1 MTQENERKSAIFTRL
16 STELPHLTVAVVVEH
31 EGKFLVVEEED
42 NGEIV
47 YNQPAGHVESDETVT
62 EAALREAL
70 EETGWE
76 VNLDSLV
83 GIYHHTAQS
92 NGVRYV
98 RVCFAASA
106 VCLTDS
112 SLDPDIRGTHWFT
125 LDELSQLTLRSPL
138 VLKVLK
144 DYLAGARYPLTLI
157 QP

>member
-1 MTQENERKSAIFTRL
+1 MTQENDRKSEIFTRK

-31 EGKFLVVEEED
+31 DGKFLFVEEED

-76 VNLDSLV
+76 VELDSLV
-83 GIYHHTAQS
+83 GIYHYTAQS

-106 VCLTDS
+106 VRLTDS
-112 SLDPDIRGTHWFT
+112 SLDPDIRGAHWLT
-125 LDELSQLTLRSPL
+125 LKELSQLTLRSPL
-138 VLKVLK
+138 VLKAVE